1 MARASRLS
9 RWWSQRPS
17 RAHRSHISHSPSAH
31 SSGGS
36 CEAHEPGEGGVRPAL
51 APAEREGGLLLRP
64 RFDEAQ
70 EEHARDGSGVAHAS
84 SIESTETRVE
94 KTLIWSDENST

>member
-1 MARASRLS
+1 MARASRLR

-36 CEAHEPGEGGVRPAL
+36 YEAHEPGEGGVRPAL
-51 APAEREGGLLLRP
+51 DPAEREGGLSLRS
-64 RFDEAQ
+64 RFDEA
-70 EEHARDGSGVAHAS
+70 EREGSGVAHAS

-94 KTLIWSDENST
+94 KTLISSDENST